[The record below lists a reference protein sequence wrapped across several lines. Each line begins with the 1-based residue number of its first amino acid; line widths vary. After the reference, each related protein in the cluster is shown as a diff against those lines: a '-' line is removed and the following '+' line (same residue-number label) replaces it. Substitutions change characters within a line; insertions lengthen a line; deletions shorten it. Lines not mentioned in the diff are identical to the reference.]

1 MIKQT
6 LIDTF
11 INEIYSKPPK
21 KNYETNKTLLISI
34 DETWSADLLQMDDY
48 GVKNNRGYK
57 YILTVIDNFSNFGW
71 TVPLKNKFAKTVTEE
86 FSNIINNSE
95 RKPKLLETDD
105 GKEFTNKMFIDLLK
119 LNDIK
124 RYSRYT
130 SKGAVF
136 AERYNRTIRDL
147 LKKPVFEKG
156 NANWIDELQSIT
168 SKYNNKI
175 HSSTKMSP
183 IQASKKSNESEVY
196 TNLQDKRKKRKPKKK
211 LGDLVRTADKRNIF
225 SKSDSTNWSYKLY
238 TITEIIDDTIPSY
251 RIDFLPERYNEALL
265 KKSNLRSDENEFVM
279 EKLNIISYN

>member
-11 INEIYSKPPK
+11 INEIYSKPLK
-21 KNYETNKTLLISI
+21 KNYETNKTLLKSI
-34 DETWSADLLQMDDY
+34 DDTWSADLLQMDDY
-48 GVKNNRGYK
+48 GVKNNTDHK
-57 YILTVIDNFSNFGW
+57 YILTVIDNFSKFGW
-71 TVPLKNKFAKTVTEE
+71 TVPLKNKFAKTVTEA
-86 FSNIINNSE
+86 FSNIINNSK

-105 GKEFTNKMFIDLLK
+105 GKEFTNKMFTDLLK

-136 AERYNRTIRDL
+136 AERFNRTIRDL

-156 NANWIDELQSIT
+156 NAIRIDELSTIT

-175 HSSTKMSP
+175 HSSTKMTP

-196 TNLQDKRKKRKPKKK
+196 TNLQDKRKKRKPKYQ
-211 LGDLVRTADKRNIF
+211 LGDLVRTADTRNIF
-225 SKSDSTNWSYKLY
+225 SKSDSTNWSY
-238 TITEIIDDTIPSY
+238 
-251 RIDFLPERYNEALL
+251 
-265 KKSNLRSDENEFVM
+265 
-279 EKLNIISYN
+279 

>member
-21 KNYETNKTLLISI
+21 KNYETNRTLLKSI

-48 GVKNNRGYK
+48 GVENNKGYK
-57 YILTVIDNFSNFGW
+57 YILTVIDNFSKFGW
-71 TVPLKNKFAKTVTEE
+71 TVPLKNKFAKTVTEA
-86 FSNIINNSE
+86 FSNIINNSK

-105 GKEFTNKMFIDLLK
+105 GKEFTNKMFIEFLK

-136 AERYNRTIRDL
+136 AERFNRTIRDL

-156 NANWIDELQSIT
+156 NANWIDELHSIT

-175 HSSTKMSP
+175 HSSSKMTP

-196 TNLQDKRKKRKPKKK
+196 TSLQDKRKKRKPKYNI
-211 LGDLVRTADKRNIF
+211 GDLVRTADKRNIF
-225 SKSDSTNWSYKLY
+225 SKGDSTNWSNKLY

-251 RIDFLPERYNEALL
+251 RIDNFPERYNEALL
-265 KKSNLRSDENEFVM
+265 KKSKLTYDDNKNIM
-279 EKLNIISYN
+279 KKLNLFQ

>member
-1 MIKQT
+1 MVKQQQ

-11 INEIYSKPPK
+11 INEVYSKPPK
-21 KNYETNKTLLISI
+21 KNYETNKTLLKSI
-34 DETWSADLLQMDDY
+34 DDTWSADLLQMDDY
-48 GVKNNRGYK
+48 GVENNKGYR
-57 YILTVIDNFSNFGW
+57 YILTVIDNFSKFGW
-71 TVPLKNKFAKTVTEE
+71 TVPLKNKFAKTVTEA
-86 FSNIINNSE
+86 FSNIINNSK

-105 GKEFTNKMFIDLLK
+105 GKEFTNKMFIEFLK

-136 AERYNRTIRDL
+136 AERFNRTIRDL

-156 NANWIDELQSIT
+156 NANWIDELQTIT

-183 IQASKKSNESEVY
+183 IQALKKSNESKLY
-196 TNLQDKRKKRKPKKK
+196 ANLQDKRKKRKPKYK
-211 LGDLVRTADKRNIF
+211 LGDLVRTADTRNIF
-225 SKSDSTNWSYKLY
+225 SKSDSTNWSYKLC

-251 RIDFLPERYNEALL
+251 RIDNFPERYNEALL
-265 KKSNLRSDENEFVM
+265 KKSILTHDENEVVM
-279 EKLNIISYN
+279 QKLKIYFK